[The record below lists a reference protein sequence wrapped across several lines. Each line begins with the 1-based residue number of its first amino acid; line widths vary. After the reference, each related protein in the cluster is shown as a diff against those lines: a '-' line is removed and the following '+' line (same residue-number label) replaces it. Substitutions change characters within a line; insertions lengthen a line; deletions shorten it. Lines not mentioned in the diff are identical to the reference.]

1 MGGETRY
8 NKDSIF
14 HLERQ
19 RGITS
24 EAHSDGQQA
33 DDAEIAQDGRLRRVP
48 GILPVRVQDEL
59 HGCVFRCCWRR
70 KCKRLYGRSAARWRR
85 PAAHP
90 RIPPGK
96 GGSARDRRLPASAG
110 NNPTGGGRCRP
121 AYRFPDRCER
131 RFPAIV
137 YLKNGSV
144 LEILDSSMHTLN
156 CSDFNNLLDTYEV
169 KDNE

>member
-48 GILPVRVQDEL
+48 GIVPVRMQDEL
-59 HGCVFRCCWRR
+59 HGRQ
-70 KCKRLYGRSAARWRR
+70 
-85 PAAHP
+85 
-90 RIPPGK
+90 PGLRN
-96 GGSARDRRLPASAG
+96 GEMTESFCHFTIRELNLPFG
-110 NNPTGGGRCRP
+110 NGGRFS
-121 AYRFPDRCER
+121 Y
-131 RFPAIV
+131 V
-137 YLKNGSV
+137 YFGS
-144 LEILDSSMHTLN
+144 
-156 CSDFNNLLDTYEV
+156 LLS
-169 KDNE
+169 K